1 MLPSVNL
8 LLSKRQRKP
17 ARESPMVPI
26 WGDYRTVRALFDLG
40 QSYLYELWHAGKV
53 ESKLIRKDNRKR
65 SRGRRLF
72 NIASIHRFIELCDD
86 PEDRSFSPHDY
97 KKNQPRTS

>member
-1 MLPSVNL
+1 MRLVNKSTRNTTSESNLPL
-8 LLSKRQRKP
+8 
-17 ARESPMVPI
+17 

-53 ESKLIRKDNRKR
+53 ESKLIRKDNKKR

-72 NIASIHRFIELCDD
+72 NIASIHRFIESCDD
-86 PEDRSFSPHDY
+86 PEDRSLSPHDY
-97 KKNQPRTS
+97 RKNVK

>member
-1 MLPSVNL
+1 MP
-8 LLSKRQRKP
+8 LLSKRTRKP
-17 ARESPMVPI
+17 TTETNLVPL

-53 ESKLIRKDNRKR
+53 ESKLIRKDNKKR

-72 NIASIHRFIELCDD
+72 NIRSVQRFIESCDD
-86 PEDRSFSPHDY
+86 PEDRSLSPHDY
-97 KKNQPRTS
+97 RNKGS